1 MTKSIAL
8 GVLTVVAM
16 ASTPAQAGEI
26 TGNGK
31 EITLHAKSACAFSG
45 YNDTPNGLSLPIG
58 PGGTLVEVDPGGR
71 TQSYGSFLSDGF
83 LSSPSDPS
91 GRDFDRRLSWRKLQS
106 KPRPIAVR
114 PTGR

>member
-1 MTKSIAL
+1 MVMTKSIAL
-8 GVLTVVAM
+8 GVLTAVAM
-16 ASTPAQAGEI
+16 TAAPAQAGEI

-45 YNDTPNGLSLPIG
+45 YNDTPEGLSLPIG
-58 PGGTLVEVDPGGR
+58 PGGTLVQVDPGGR

-91 GRDFDRRLSWRKLQS
+91 GRDALGGFPGESCNPSGRK
-106 KPRPIAVR
+106 
-114 PTGR
+114 